1 MVYTAGSKFILLQP
15 ITEETNVSSSESSSS
30 GGDSTATTVPLEEAF
45 LAETPARPGPGNPFV
60 GGLALQALPA
70 QVIKM
75 RHV

>member
-1 MVYTAGSKFILLQP
+1 LQP
-15 ITEETNVSSSESSSS
+15 ITEEVELSSSGSSS

-45 LAETPARPGPGNPFV
+45 LAETTALPSPGNPFV
-60 GGLALQALPA
+60 GSLALQALPA